1 MTVNDILKHFKP
13 FDYILISLTLLLSF
27 LPAVFTIAGSYQTET
42 QTPSLIAVVKIKGE
56 VVDQFEL
63 SENTPKKEVT
73 YYPNPN
79 QYNIVEI
86 DGTRIRVKEDNSPDQ
101 IAVRTGW
108 ISQVGQVSVCLPHQL
123 LIEIQSN
130 QEEEKEELILPL

>member
-13 FDYILISLTLLLSF
+13 FDYILIGLTLLLSF
-27 LPAVFTIAGSYQTET
+27 LPAVFTLTSSSQET
-42 QTPSLIAVVKIKGE
+42 QPSNSLIAVVKIKGE